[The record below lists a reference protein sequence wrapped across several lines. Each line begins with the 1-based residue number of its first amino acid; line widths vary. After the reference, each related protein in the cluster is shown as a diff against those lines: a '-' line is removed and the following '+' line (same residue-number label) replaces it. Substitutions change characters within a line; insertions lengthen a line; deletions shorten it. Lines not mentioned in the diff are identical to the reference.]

1 MNGLTNNIYRE
12 AYDVDR
18 AIQYATE
25 DYISSLDLSVKHEVE
40 ELGNG
45 LMLEIK
51 QRFDEHNIVSEKGNK
66 WQYLKSLPN
75 ICVAK
80 LILVNEPVRSILF
93 TGKKVESCLGV
104 YQEDGDSRGLYAV
117 EDIYFNKL
125 VRKYKFGATMKDVKE
140 VVEIL
145 NAEAEFASL
154 NDNRDLIAVN
164 NGIFDYRTKE
174 LMPFSPQYVFT
185 AKSSVDYV
193 PNAVNPHFTMHDGL
207 DWDVESWFASL
218 SDDLAIINLLW
229 EVVGAIIRPH
239 VRWDKIICMYSQKGM
254 NGKGTLCELMKQL
267 CGNDSYASIPF
278 DAFDK
283 DFALSEL
290 ITATAIITDENG
302 TTEFTKNASLFKSIA
317 TGDSVSINR
326 KYKAPITTKFSGLIV
341 ECINALPKIADTTD
355 SLYRRF
361 LIIPFEKT
369 FVGCERKYIKSDY
382 LHRKEVLEYVLWK
395 VLNTNYYHFSEP
407 DACANMLNDYKSFN
421 DNVRQFFEEVAFELQ
436 WDLVPYKFLYA
447 LYKAWLNDNVP
458 SASPVG
464 KATFINKIKMI
475 LEDDLYADM
484 WEYTMYP
491 ENVTKTNMAA
501 FEPLVEQ
508 YKLKEWETNKSAK
521 IGGTFIKGSNYTD
534 KHRGLKRKHP
544 IGGLIAK
551 GGTDNE

>member
-1 MNGLTNNIYRE
+1 MIYSSNNTYRE
-12 AYDVDR
+12 AYDVDS
-18 AIQYATE
+18 AVQYATE
-25 DYISSLDLSVKHEVE
+25 EYISSLDLSVKHDVE
-40 ELGNG
+40 ELRNG
-45 LMLEIK
+45 LMLAIK

-80 LILVNEPVRSILF
+80 LILINEPVRSILF

-104 YQEDGDSRGLYAV
+104 YQEDGDCKGLYAV
-117 EDIYFNKL
+117 EEIYFNKL
-125 VRKYKFGATMKDVKE
+125 VRKYKFGATEKDVKE
-140 VVEIL
+140 VVVIL

-218 SDDLAIINLLW
+218 SDDPAIISLLW

-267 CGNDSYASIPF
+267 CGEDSYASIPF

-283 DFALSEL
+283 NFALSEL

-317 TGDSVSINR
+317 TGDSVSIDR
-326 KYKAPITTKFSGLIV
+326 KYKSRITTKFSGLIV

-369 FVGCERKYIKSDY
+369 FKGCERKCIKDEY
-382 LHRKEVLEYVLWK
+382 LKSKEVLQYVLWK
-395 VLNTNYYHFSEP
+395 VLNTNYYQFSEP
-407 DACANMLNDYKSFN
+407 DACANMLNDYKNFN
-421 DNVRQFFEEVAFELQ
+421 DNVRQFFDEVGFELQ
-436 WDLVPYKFLYA
+436 WDLIPNDFLYD
-447 LYKAWLNDNVP
+447 LYKAWMDENAPNATVI
-458 SASPVG
+458 G
-464 KATFINKIKMI
+464 KRSFLDKIKVV
-475 LEDDLYADM
+475 LEDEAYADV
-484 WEYTMYP
+484 WEYAVNP
-491 ENVTKTNMAA
+491 VSVTKTNMTAH
-501 FEPLVEQ
+501 EPLIRR
-508 YKLKEWETNKSAK
+508 YKLKDWEPNKSMK
-521 IGGTFIKGSNYTD
+521 VGGVFIKVPRHVSTY
-534 KHRGLKRKHP
+534 RGLVRKHP
-544 IGGLIAK
+544 VGYLIAK